1 MWREWIKRKTY
12 ISLDIREN
20 LFIFS
25 NSNNYQKT
33 KKSRTY
39 ALDLGDYEKE
49 KF

>member
-1 MWREWIKRKTY
+1 VTNKANITILAVSRVK
-12 ISLDIREN
+12 N
-20 LFIFS
+20 
-25 NSNNYQKT
+25 T

>member
-1 MWREWIKRKTY
+1 LLQTF
-12 ISLDIREN
+12 L
-20 LFIFS
+20 
-25 NSNNYQKT
+25 KT

>member
-1 MWREWIKRKTY
+1 MLN
-12 ISLDIREN
+12 S
-20 LFIFS
+20 S
-25 NSNNYQKT
+25 NDYSSTQ